1 MTVADIVAILFAS
14 GLALAL
20 LLIGLT
26 IIPSSKQNKRCGD
39 CEHINPRYARYFA
52 EVTKQEEDTL
62 DQPKKNK
69 KSSSKHTQKS
79 HKNKANEKT
88 LPKSY
93 RKALSTIRS
102 RATEIRSRTN
112 DSAIEALLSSWEES
126 VAANTRNYITLVNA
140 PVKTNAIENAMHD
153 IEKAVASVLPALDD
167 MLAQTYD
174 KQCMAATI
182 EAGTLEAMIKQNRDL
197 MRDSNIFSE

>member
-14 GLALAL
+14 GLALIL

-26 IIPSSKQNKRCGD
+26 IIPSLEKNKRCDD
-39 CEHINPRYARYFA
+39 CGHIDPCYARYFA
-52 EVTKQEEDTL
+52 EVAKQEENAL
-62 DQPKKNK
+62 DQSKRNK
-69 KSSSKHTQKS
+69 KSSSKHIKKS
-79 HKNKANEKT
+79 NKKA

-126 VAANTRNYITLVNA
+126 VAANTRNYITLANA

-174 KQCMAATI
+174 KQCMAAAI

>member
-1 MTVADIVAILFAS
+1 MTVADIVAILLAS
-14 GLALAL
+14 GLALIL
-20 LLIGLT
+20 LPVGLT
-26 IIPSSKQNKRCGD
+26 IIPSLKQNKRYDD
-39 CEHINPRYARYFA
+39 CEYIYPHHAQYLA

-69 KSSSKHTQKS
+69 KSSSKRAQKS
-79 HKNKANEKT
+79 NKKKANEKT

-102 RATEIRSRTN
+102 RAAEIRSRTN
-112 DSAIEALLSSWEES
+112 DGAIEALLSSWEES
-126 VAANTRNYITLVNA
+126 VAANTHNYITLANA

-174 KQCMAATI
+174 KQCMAAAI